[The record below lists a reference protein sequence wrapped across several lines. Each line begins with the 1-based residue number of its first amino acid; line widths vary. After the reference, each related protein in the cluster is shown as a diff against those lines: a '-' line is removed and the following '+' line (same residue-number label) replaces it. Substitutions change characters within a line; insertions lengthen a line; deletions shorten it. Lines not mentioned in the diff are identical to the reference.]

1 LYRTTTNHLMKH
13 LVTTVFFGLLSLFTF
28 SQPTIEIYLT
38 NRPYQSKGASVE
50 SIEDNYELQIKEVQP
65 SIPFKI
71 ITRFDKIGNIISQT
85 KFGKAGG
92 TISETNWEYNANQK
106 LIKKTHRYFV
116 NMLGWKVDETILGY
130 NDTTG
135 YISEIRFIKNG
146 VLQSTSKVF
155 CDSIG
160 SPFEIR
166 VLDQKGAF
174 ASIEKISLSPNA
186 NLTRVMILKPSG
198 QFAGLWTYPIDST
211 KPYQTPDVERQ
222 FYPNGD
228 IMLESLEKK
237 TKTDQG
243 YYYEYNYDNQGNWVE
258 KDTYQV
264 TIGKNNKMKDKK
276 LEHKIFRTIKYF

>member
-1 LYRTTTNHLMKH
+1 MKH
-13 LVTTVFFGLLSLFTF
+13 LITIVFFSLISLFTY

-65 SIPFKI
+65 SVPFKI
-71 ITRFDKIGNIISQT
+71 ITKFDKIGNIISQT

-92 TISETNWEYNANQK
+92 TISETKWEYNATQK

-116 NMLGWKVDETILGY
+116 NMLGWKVDETFLNY

-135 YISEIRFIKNG
+135 YISEIRFTKNG

-174 ASIEKISLSPNA
+174 ASIEKISQSPNA

-222 FYPNGD
+222 FYSNGD
-228 IMLESLEKK
+228 IMLESLDKK

-243 YYYEYNYDNQGNWVE
+243 YFYEYNYDNQGNWTE